1 MADIRIPFNRPSF
14 VGRERA
20 YMEQCLAAGQLSG
33 GGGFTRRCCELLEAR
48 LGCGRALLTS
58 SCTDALEMCGLLLDL
73 GPQDE
78 FIVPSFTFTSS
89 ANAFALR
96 GARPVFADV
105 RPDTLNIDERQLEAL
120 ITPRTRAIIVVHYAG
135 VACAM
140 DEICAVARK
149 RGVMV
154 IEDNA
159 HGTFGKYK
167 GRLLGTIGTLGT
179 LSFHETKSVS
189 CGEGGALLVNDS
201 TLVERA
207 EILLDKGTNRQ
218 QFFRQQADKY
228 TWVDLGSSFVLADL
242 LASMLLAQL
251 EAEVEICSRR
261 EEIWRGYQRGL
272 SAWASANGVL
282 QPTIP
287 PDCDSSYHLYHL
299 ILPNGGV
306 RDRLLAHLRTLGI
319 LGVFHYQA
327 LNASPMGL
335 RLGGRIGQCP
345 VAEDVS
351 MRLVRLPMFFSLTG
365 AEQDQVTDA
374 VTRFDSF

>member
-14 VGRERA
+14 VGNERA
-20 YMEQCLAAGQLSG
+20 YMDQCLAAGHLSG
-33 GGGFTRRCCELLEAR
+33 GGGFSRRCCDLLEAR
-48 LGCGRALLTS
+48 LGCDRALLTS
-58 SCTDALEMCGLLLDL
+58 SCTDALEMCGLVLDI

-78 FIVPSFTFTSS
+78 FIVPSFTFTST

-105 RPDTLNIDERQLEAL
+105 RPDTLNLDERQLDAL
-120 ITPRTRAIIVVHYAG
+120 ITPRTRAVIAVHYAG

-140 DEICAVARK
+140 DEICGLARE
-149 RGVMV
+149 RGVTV

-159 HGTFGKYK
+159 HGIFGRYK

-179 LSFHETKSVS
+179 LSFHETKSIS
-189 CGEGGALLVNDS
+189 CGEGGALLVNNAA
-201 TLVERA
+201 LVERA
-207 EILLDKGTNRQ
+207 EIILDKGTNRQ

-228 TWVDLGSSFVLADL
+228 TWVDLGSSYVLADL
-242 LASMLLAQL
+242 LASILLAQL
-251 EAEVEICSRR
+251 EAEVEICRRR
-261 EEIWRGYQRGL
+261 ENIWRRYQRGL
-272 SAWASANGVL
+272 SAWACANGVL

-287 PDCDSSYHLYHL
+287 PDCESSYHLYHL
-299 ILPNGGV
+299 IVPNGGS
-306 RDRLLAHLRTLGI
+306 RDRLLIHLRERGI

-327 LNASPMGL
+327 LNASPMGQ

-345 VAEDVS
+345 VSEDVS
-351 MRLVRLPMFFSLTG
+351 MRLVRLPMFFSLTNE
-365 AEQDQVTDA
+365 EQEEVIDA

>member
-159 HGTFGKYK
+159 HGIFGKYK

>member
-1 MADIRIPFNRPSF
+1 MTSIRIPFNRPSF
-14 VGRERA
+14 VGNERK
-20 YMEQCLAAGQLSG
+20 YLESCLAAGQLSG
-33 GGGFTRRCCELLEAR
+33 GGSFSQRCCKLLEAR
-48 LGCGRALLTS
+48 LGCNRALLTT

-78 FIVPSFTFTSS
+78 FIVPSFTFTST

-105 RPDTLNIDERQLEAL
+105 RPDTLNIDERQLDAL
-120 ITPRTRAIIVVHYAG
+120 FSSRTRVVIAVHYAG

-140 DEICAVARK
+140 DEICKLAHS
-149 RGVMV
+149 RGVTV

-159 HGTFGKYK
+159 HGIFGRYK
-167 GRLLGTIGTLGT
+167 GRLLGTIGALGT

-189 CGEGGALLVNDS
+189 CGEGGALLVNDPA
-201 TLVERA
+201 LVERA
-207 EILLDKGTNRQ
+207 EIILEKGTNRR
-218 QFFRQQADKY
+218 QFFRGQTDKY

-242 LASMLLAQL
+242 LASILLAQL
-251 EAEVEICSRR
+251 EAEAEISDKRKA
-261 EEIWRGYQRGL
+261 IWLRYQRSL
-272 SAWASANGVL
+272 SAWASANGVG

-299 ILPNGGV
+299 ILPNGGA
-306 RDRLLAHLRTLGI
+306 RDRLLEHMRALGI

-327 LNASPMGL
+327 LNASPMGQ

-345 VAEDVS
+345 VSEDVS
-351 MRLVRLPMFFSLTG
+351 MRLVRLPMFFSLTNE
-365 AEQDQVTDA
+365 EQQQVIDA
-374 VTRFDSF
+374 VMRFDRF

>member
-1 MADIRIPFNRPSF
+1 MPKNSPAMADIRIPFNRPSF

-20 YMEQCLAAGQLSG
+20 YMEQCLAAGHLSG

-140 DEICAVARK
+140 DEICAVARN

-159 HGTFGKYK
+159 HGIFGKY
-167 GRLLGTIGTLGT
+167 
-179 LSFHETKSVS
+179 
-189 CGEGGALLVNDS
+189 
-201 TLVERA
+201 
-207 EILLDKGTNRQ
+207 Q
-218 QFFRQQADKY
+218 
-228 TWVDLGSSFVLADL
+228 
-242 LASMLLAQL
+242 
-251 EAEVEICSRR
+251 
-261 EEIWRGYQRGL
+261 GL
-272 SAWASANGVL
+272 S
-282 QPTIP
+282 
-287 PDCDSSYHLYHL
+287 L
-299 ILPNGGV
+299 I
-306 RDRLLAHLRTLGI
+306 HI
-319 LGVFHYQA
+319 
-327 LNASPMGL
+327 
-335 RLGGRIGQCP
+335 
-345 VAEDVS
+345 
-351 MRLVRLPMFFSLTG
+351 
-365 AEQDQVTDA
+365 
-374 VTRFDSF
+374 